1 MKNINRFITN
11 KINIK
16 KNLNYSLIIGLT
28 PSKGARSPTLWNKVY
43 KKNKSRIRM
52 YPADV
57 EKKKLKNFIE
67 FLKKDSLFLGG
78 SITAPYKVDMIKFC
92 DTINPDAK
100 KIGSINTIVK
110 RNQKLVGYNTDY
122 FGALSTL
129 KKIKYK
135 KKILIFGC
143 GGASKAVIL
152 AIVKYFK
159 NSNLTLYNRNKK
171 KLSNFLKKISFTKK
185 FSIIN
190 NLSSINKKKYDLIV
204 NTTSIGFDSWVGS
217 QKFENLKYFS
227 PFSKL
232 SSIKK
237 INFKVGSNFVKLNKD
252 LITHDTKKVDLFFSK
267 NKKIDVFDIIYNP
280 KKTKLLKYAKKYR
293 NKIYNGLEMNLI
305 QAVKAFM
312 IVNNIKNFNSIKK
325 KMI

>member
-1 MKNINRFITN
+1 MKNINSYITN

-16 KNLNYSLIIGLT
+16 KNSNYVLIIGLT
-28 PSKGARSPTLWNKVY
+28 PSKGARSPKLWNKVY

-57 EKKKLKNFIE
+57 EKKKLKNFIK
-67 FLKKDSLFLGG
+67 FLKKDASFLGG
-78 SITAPYKVDMIKFC
+78 SITAPYKVDMIKFL
-92 DTINPDAK
+92 DIISPDAK

-110 RNQKLVGYNTDY
+110 RNQKLVGFNTDY

-152 AIVKYFK
+152 EIIKNFK
-159 NSNLTLYNRNKK
+159 NSNLNFYNRNKK

-185 FSIIN
+185 FNIIKDI
-190 NLSSINKKKYDLIV
+190 SSINKKKYNLIV

-227 PFSKL
+227 PFSNL
-232 SSIKK
+232 SSVKK
-237 INFKVGSNFVKLNKD
+237 IHFKLGSKFVKLNKD
-252 LITHDTKKVDLFFSK
+252 LIKNDTKKIDLFFSK
-267 NKKIDVFDIIYNP
+267 NKKADVFDIIYNP

-312 IVNNIKNFNSIKK
+312 IVNNIKNSNSIKK